1 MSPTHGQNE
10 KPHLPTVAADP
21 VLVEEIQIHLVQYQ
35 HILDFHGSI
44 VHHSLVLLPGAA
56 IVTLAVAEVRQSRL
70 PST

>member
-21 VLVEEIQIHLVQYQ
+21 VLVEEIQIHLVQY
-35 HILDFHGSI
+35 HGSI